1 MNKVLKLAA
10 VGLFSVSTSAF
21 AGEGNSCGALVNSA
35 ETKKPTIT
43 LAPGKARTKQ
53 TVSTRVKTAKPGI

>member
-1 MNKVLKLAA
+1 MKKVLKFAA

-21 AGEGNSCGALVNSA
+21 AGEGNSCGGLINSA
-35 ETKKPTIT
+35 ETEKPTIT

-53 TVSTRVKTAKPGI
+53 AASTKVNTTKPGI